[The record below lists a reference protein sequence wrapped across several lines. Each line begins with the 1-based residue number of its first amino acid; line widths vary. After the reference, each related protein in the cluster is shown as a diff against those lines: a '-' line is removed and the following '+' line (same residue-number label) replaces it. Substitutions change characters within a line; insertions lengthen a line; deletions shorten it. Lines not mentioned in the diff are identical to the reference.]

1 MPTYVS
7 FFTGKPIFSVDI
19 HPDGTKFAT
28 GGQGEDSGKVMIWNM
43 APVLREE
50 DEKNENIPKM
60 LCQMDNHLACVN
72 CVRWSNNGLYLA
84 SGGDDKLVMVW
95 RRAAFIGPSTVF
107 GSSSK
112 LANVEQWRCVTIL
125 IHWSVDNTIVIW
137 NARKFPGLAWDPVGN
152 TWPPRAGDHGLK
164 VWSSAQE
171 NDWSRR
177 TTGSVSQIFALEDA
191 TWLA

>member
-1 MPTYVS
+1 MKLLKPSWVS
-7 FFTGKPIFSVDI
+7 HNGKPIFSVDI

-95 RRAAFIGPSTVF
+95 KRAAYVNTKQTQRVQTHKIRLPLCSRLHVEKVL
-107 GSSSK
+107 SS
-112 LANVEQWRCVTIL
+112 
-125 IHWSVDNTIVIW
+125 
-137 NARKFPGLAWDPVGN
+137 
-152 TWPPRAGDHGLK
+152 
-164 VWSSAQE
+164 
-171 NDWSRR
+171 
-177 TTGSVSQIFALEDA
+177 
-191 TWLA
+191 